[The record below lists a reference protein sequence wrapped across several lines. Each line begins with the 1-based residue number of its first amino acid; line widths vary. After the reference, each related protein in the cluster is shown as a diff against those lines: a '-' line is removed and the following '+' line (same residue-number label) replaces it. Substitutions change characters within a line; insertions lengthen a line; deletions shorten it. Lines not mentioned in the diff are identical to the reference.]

1 MKRRRGLLQD
11 ERGVE
16 PTVMK
21 ILVGIILI
29 AIGLGIGVTLYRHFG
44 GAATH
49 YLDFTVSVTPDG
61 GTIILDNDNSI
72 IASVSVESIAG
83 YTKEVALSASGPSG
97 ITILFNEQLT
107 YSDDCPFGVTMKVT
121 VESGMSVGAYTITI
135 KGTSEDGT
143 KSTTYELTIE
153 QAWAN

>member
-1 MKRRRGLLQD
+1 MMKKKQELLQD

-61 GTIILDNDNSI
+61 GTITLDNDNSTT
-72 IASVSVESIAG
+72 ASISVESIAG
-83 YTKEVALSASGPSG
+83 
-97 ITILFNEQLT
+97 
-107 YSDDCPFGVTMKVT
+107 
-121 VESGMSVGAYTITI
+121 
-135 KGTSEDGT
+135 
-143 KSTTYELTIE
+143 
-153 QAWAN
+153 